1 MAITRIQLDKEL
13 VSRRKAMLEAVGIP
27 ENPSVYPEFNS
38 PISYAIR
45 QCGGTVTDF
54 TNVVDGDL
62 ATVDPADYDKLMDL
76 AEYRLLMNIKGR
88 WAKVDI
94 RSGPFS
100 QNLSQLADQLDKDI
114 AAMKTSVAETYGL
127 TGATIQV
134 GVIDLDFME
143 TDPDASL

>member
-1 MAITRIQLDKEL
+1 MAITRVQLESEL
-13 VSRRKAMLEAVGIP
+13 VARRKAMLEAVGIGP
-27 ENPSVYPEFNS
+27 TPTANPDLNS
-38 PISYAIR
+38 PIAYAIR
-45 QCGGTVTDF
+45 QCGGTVASIS
-54 TNVVDGDL
+54 NVVDGDL

-100 QNLSQLADQLDKDI
+100 QNLSQLATQLDKDI
-114 AAMKTSVAETYGL
+114 EMTKANIAETYGV
-127 TGATIQV
+127 TGSTIQV
-134 GVIDLDFME
+134 GVIDLSFME